1 MVTVE
6 DKINLFSKIMQDK
19 LSEKI
24 NAKLEAVK
32 KEEEEVFGKEEKSIK
47 EYKEKTFKDIERKC
61 NSMYEQE
68 VSKATFD
75 KQEELTNLKE
85 TMIRETLDDIKN
97 RLKEFINSENYEEY
111 IFSRLN
117 KTLEDMK
124 DGESAFIYFNN
135 EDLLRFEDKLA
146 KYALGKN
153 IEISNNSVNIL
164 GGYIVEDKLKRF
176 RIDCSLD
183 SSIEE
188 CIEEIGIKITDIFM

>member
-1 MVTVE
+1 MVTIE

-19 LSEKI
+19 VNEKI

-32 KEEEEVFGKEEKSIK
+32 KEEEEVFTKEEKSIK
-47 EYKEKTFKDIERKC
+47 EYKEKTLKDIQRKC

-85 TMIRETLDDIKN
+85 AMIRKTLDEIKN
-97 RLKEFINSENYEEY
+97 RLKEFINSDNYEEY

-135 EDLLRFEDKLA
+135 EDLLRFEAKLT

-153 IEISNNSVNIL
+153 IEISNSAVNIL

-176 RIDCSLD
+176 RVDCSLD